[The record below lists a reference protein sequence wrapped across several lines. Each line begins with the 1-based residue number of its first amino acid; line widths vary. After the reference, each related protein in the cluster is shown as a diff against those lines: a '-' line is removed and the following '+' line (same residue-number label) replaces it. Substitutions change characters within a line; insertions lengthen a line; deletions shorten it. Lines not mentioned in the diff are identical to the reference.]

1 VTHDFEQLQ
10 AGSEKQTSGVCTSSA
25 LTKRLEGSW
34 TGEDGVAEVRA
45 TGHGNLQN
53 AMFGSHGGLPSCDA
67 GYADLRHDCYTL
79 ACRAAQVAP
88 NIHAGD

>member
-1 VTHDFEQLQ
+1 MTHDFEQLQ

-45 TGHGNLQN
+45 TGMATYKMPCSG
-53 AMFGSHGGLPSCDA
+53 ATA
-67 GYADLRHDCYTL
+67 GCQAVTRVM
-79 ACRAAQVAP
+79 R
-88 NIHAGD
+88 I